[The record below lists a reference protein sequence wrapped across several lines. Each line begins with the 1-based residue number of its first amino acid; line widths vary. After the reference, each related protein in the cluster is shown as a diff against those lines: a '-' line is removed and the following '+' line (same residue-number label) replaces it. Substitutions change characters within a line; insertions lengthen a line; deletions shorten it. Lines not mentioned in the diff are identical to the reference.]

1 MAQEEIIFKVGV
13 DTGDSASRV
22 ASIDKEFDTLR
33 KSIKDTE
40 QEVEKLSKEFGANSK
55 EADEAKKKLSNL
67 SQSYKELSKAA
78 TDVNAKFEEVYGE
91 LQPLTTRLGEAEDR
105 LYELALAGKQNT
117 KEYQDLLETVA
128 RYRQTQ
134 IETDRVVD
142 SAAQTFTQ
150 KLGSAIQGAANGYAV
165 VQGAMGLFGTESK
178 ELEEALLKVQSAMA
192 LAQGIEGVRTA
203 LPLFKDL
210 ANTIKTGL
218 VGAFSSLKGAIASTG
233 IGLLVIGIGLLISK
247 MMDYFKTTE
256 EIIKQNERLLI
267 SNNRIIAQIGK
278 RREKLDEDMNKQ
290 LAYAEAMGKSDE
302 DLYNIKKK
310 FSDKS
315 IKANND
321 EIQVRLDNVKKLKEI
336 DLGQQASSKEQ
347 YLELVK
353 ANKQKIVA
361 EWERI
366 NELKKINSKA
376 NDDVKIAQI
385 KLNNE
390 NKEEQKKA
398 NEDAINKQK
407 ERNAKLK
414 EQREKEAQERLN
426 LQRKLEDLTVA
437 NIDDVNTREIMAL
450 KLKHDREREELV
462 KQYEGKKALK
472 QKYDALMLELDT
484 QQESEKAALKK
495 DQDDKKDEADKIA
508 KEKENRNK
516 KAQLEADIINAEND
530 FNLKQQKRIE
540 LENLDYEQKKSN
552 TELTNGEL
560 ELLKLNHEKNLN
572 DIAQESK
579 DRQVMLDEELANS
592 KKNLQN
598 ELYNVFGA
606 IAGLSKQG
614 SAIQKAYAITELTI
628 NTAKSIS
635 NVIAGASAAAAAGGP
650 AAPFLLA
657 GYVASGIATV
667 TKAMSS
673 AKQIL
678 NAPMPSVQPPQI
690 NRPTDNTQNNPTQGT
705 QTNVQAQST
714 YKVVVVDS
722 DITKMQEKTKKTEL
736 ISTI

>member
-40 QEVEKLSKEFGANSK
+40 QEVDKLSKEFGANSK

-150 KLGSAIQGAANGYAV
+150 KLGGAIQGAANGYAV

-233 IGLLVIGIGLLISK
+233 IGLLVIGIGILISK

-256 EIIKQNERLLI
+256 EIIKQNERLFN
-267 SNNRIIAQIGK
+267 SNNKIIAQIGK

-321 EIQVRLDNVKKLKEI
+321 EIQTRLDNVKKLKAI
-336 DLGQQASSKEQ
+336 DLGVQASSKEQ

-353 ANKQKIVA
+353 TNKQKIVA

-472 QKYDALMLELDT
+472 QKYDALMTELDA
-484 QQESEKAALKK
+484 QQEADRAALKK
-495 DQDDKKDEADKIA
+495 QQEDKKTQED
-508 KEKENRNK
+508 NTSK
-516 KAQLEADIINAEND
+516 KAQLEAEIIRAEED
-530 FNLKQQKRIE
+530 FNLKQQKE
-540 LENLDYEQKKSN
+540 LS
-552 TELTNGEL
+552 
-560 ELLKLNHEKNLN
+560 
-572 DIAQESK
+572 
-579 DRQVMLDEELANS
+579 
-592 KKNLQN
+592 
-598 ELYNVFGA
+598 
-606 IAGLSKQG
+606 
-614 SAIQKAYAITELTI
+614 
-628 NTAKSIS
+628 
-635 NVIAGASAAAAAGGP
+635 
-650 AAPFLLA
+650 
-657 GYVASGIATV
+657 
-667 TKAMSS
+667 
-673 AKQIL
+673 
-678 NAPMPSVQPPQI
+678 
-690 NRPTDNTQNNPTQGT
+690 
-705 QTNVQAQST
+705 
-714 YKVVVVDS
+714 
-722 DITKMQEKTKKTEL
+722 
-736 ISTI
+736 

>member
-40 QEVEKLSKEFGANSK
+40 QEVDKLSKEFGANSK

-150 KLGSAIQGAANGYAV
+150 KLGGAIQGAANGYAV

-233 IGLLVIGIGLLISK
+233 IGLLVIGIGILISK

-321 EIQVRLDNVKKLKEI
+321 EIQTRLDNVKKLKEI

-353 ANKQKIVA
+353 TNKQKIVA

-390 NKEEQKKA
+390 NKEEQEKA
-398 NEDAINKQK
+398 NETAKQNRQAEYK
-407 ERNAKLK
+407 RQL
-414 EQREKEAQERLN
+414 
-426 LQRKLEDLTVA
+426 D
-437 NIDDVNTREIMAL
+437 EI
-450 KLKHDREREELV
+450 H
-462 KQYEGKKALK
+462 QNN
-472 QKYDALMLELDT
+472 
-484 QQESEKAALKK
+484 LKK
-495 DQDDKKDEADKIA
+495 
-508 KEKENRNK
+508 
-516 KAQLEADIINAEND
+516 
-530 FNLKQQKRIE
+530 IE
-540 LENLDYEQKKSN
+540 LENARILEQENLENEYYDSFK
-552 TELTNGEL
+552 TQQEL
-560 ELLKLNHEKNLN
+560 EVQAVRDKYNKIIETTVDNETLKLARQKELDAIAEKYQEEKDKQENERLDNIANKYEDFVNQYSETVNSSQQNEINAVNEKYFNLIEQAKN
-572 DIAQESK
+572 YNKEYGSELFNIKELERKQAEELKAIDNEVLNAKKKFVDETSNLLGVLANNAKEGSATQKAFAIAQ
-579 DRQVMLDEELANS
+579 LA
-592 KKNLQN
+592 
-598 ELYNVFGA
+598 VD
-606 IAGLSKQG
+606 
-614 SAIQKAYAITELTI
+614 
-628 NTAKSIS
+628 TAKSLS
-635 NVIAGASAAAAAGGP
+635 ATIAGATAAAAATGP
-650 AAPFLLA
+650 AAPFVLGGYIAA
-657 GYVASGIATV
+657 GVATV
-667 TKAMSS
+667 TS
-673 AKQIL
+673 ALSTANKIL
-678 NAPMPSVQPPQI
+678 KTPMPSVQPPDL
-690 NRPTDNTQNNPTQGT
+690 NRPTDNTQNGGT
-705 QTNVQAQST
+705 QRTQTEIQAQST

>member
-40 QEVEKLSKEFGANSK
+40 QEVDKLSKEFGDNSK
-55 EADEAKKKLSNL
+55 QADEAKKKLSNL

-150 KLGSAIQGAANGYAV
+150 KLGGAIQGAANGYAV

-203 LPLFKDL
+203 LPLFKDF

-233 IGLLVIGIGLLISK
+233 IGLLVIGIGILISK

-321 EIQVRLDNVKKLKEI
+321 EIQTRLDNVKKLKEI

-353 ANKQKIVA
+353 TNKQKIVA

-450 KLKHDREREELV
+450 KLKHDREREELI
-462 KQYEGKKALK
+462 KQYAGKKALK
-472 QKYDALMLELDT
+472 EKFDALMLEMDI
-484 QQESEKAALKK
+484 QQEAERVNLKK
-495 DQDDKKDEADKIA
+495 DQDKTKKD
-508 KEKENRNK
+508 KENLDKRS
-516 KAQLEADIINAEND
+516 QLEADIIRAEED

-560 ELLKLNHEKNLN
+560 ELLKLNHERNLN
-572 DIAQESK
+572 DISQESK
-579 DRQVMLDEELANS
+579 DRQIMLDEELANS

-598 ELYNVFGA
+598 ELFNVFGT
-606 IAGLSKQG
+606 IAGLTEEN
-614 SAIQKAYAITELTI
+614 SALQKAYAITQLSI
-628 NTAKSIS
+628 DTAKSIS
-635 NVIAGASAAAAAGGP
+635 SVIAGATAAAASTGP
-650 AAPFLLA
+650 AAPFVLA
-657 GYVASGIATV
+657 GYIASGIATV
-667 TKAMSS
+667 TNALSTANK
-673 AKQIL
+673 IL
-678 NAPMPSVQPPQI
+678 NAPMPSVQPPQQT
-690 NRPTDNTQNNPTQGT
+690 RPNEQTQTAQQGT
-705 QTNVQAQST
+705 QQNIQAQST

-722 DITKMQEKTKKTEL
+722 DITKMQDKTKKVNA